1 MGYALCNSWIT
12 FMETILRNLLLS
24 KVWFLRAGM
33 WCCSWTWGLRFAV
46 YSWGKKL
53 KFCCVWRFT
62 KSKKT
67 LLLSKS
73 TLQEQ
78 FRVHYGAPRDFRRYN
93 LAVCLKMSQRLHEE
107 HDMLLTFH
115 TYAISLQNIITCSWK
130 LAMLINQPWAFDVP
144 ENIEMHTRIEEFC
157 GNAMEN

>member
-1 MGYALCNSWIT
+1 MLFT
-12 FMETILRNLLLS
+12 LEERNLNS
-24 KVWFLRAGM
+24 V
-33 WCCSWTWGLRFAV
+33 V
-46 YSWGKKL
+46 YEGSLNQKKP
-53 KFCCVWRFT
+53 
-62 KSKKT
+62 
-67 LLLSKS
+67 SKS

-130 LAMLINQPWAFDVP
+130 LAVLINQP
-144 ENIEMHTRIEEFC
+144 
-157 GNAMEN
+157 